1 MYIQV
6 SKTFAS
12 FINETA
18 KKAGFKAS
26 ARLVWLPEG
35 SYSLLTGGDI
45 MDAIWDG
52 DYSRDRQAVRAI
64 VVEYPADYY
73 AAPVYLTTT
82 RLVREFRQRG
92 VTDAAG
98 LRAMVQDL
106 CEI

>member
-12 FINETA
+12 FINDTA
-18 KKAGFKAS
+18 KKAGFEAR
-26 ARLVWLPEG
+26 ARLVWLSEK
-35 SYSLLTGGDI
+35 SYSLLTGAD
-45 MDAIWDG
+45 MNDAIWDG
-52 DYSRDRQAVRAI
+52 DYSRDRQACRAI
-64 VVEYPADYY
+64 LVEYPADYY
-73 AAPVYLTTT
+73 ASPIYLTTT
-82 RLVREFRQRG
+82 RLVREYRQRR